1 MKRVLLFLCSFLI
14 GFTLFGQD
22 APKAVN
28 DKSTQADWDHWPW
41 FEEVQ
46 IDNSYLR
53 GPISILH
60 PNGDQV
66 LLYLA
71 FAPEDAPEAL
81 WKGPRDCSAQ
91 TMKFTCTGKF
101 LGWAAFEL
109 RDGTPVVQQ
118 VWLITRTQ
126 VKPQA

>member
-1 MKRVLLFLCSFLI
+1 MKGALLFIASFLM
-14 GFTLFGQD
+14 GYTLWGQD
-22 APKAVN
+22 PPKPTN
-28 DKSTQADWDHWPW
+28 DKSTQAAWDHWPW
-41 FEEVQ
+41 FEEVE
-46 IDNSYLR
+46 IDGSYLR
-53 GPISILH
+53 GPISILNA
-60 PNGDQV
+60 NGDQV

-71 FAPEDAPEAL
+71 FAPEGAPESL

-101 LGWAAFEL
+101 LGWAAFEV
-109 RDGTPVVQQ
+109 GPHAVVQQ